1 MISLIQPMQFIFLI
15 KYLDLTTWN
24 ISLRLFYYSFNW
36 ASSSLFKS
44 CCLILLM
51 QLHLSYTTWTLYLT
65 AADCLYS
72 SYLDPNT
79 HPSWASIV
87 LYEHKHHKKMFRG
100 LGTFSDCFHL
110 CSIST
115 LVIFFFFQTL
125 ENSHLLIVYADRK
138 YDLNFI
144 FETQND
150 LTNNKSPLINQN
162 RMSKAREQ
170 ACASL

>member
-1 MISLIQPMQFIFLI
+1 MEYRLERYTKYSSHGFCKTKKNQLFMISLIQPMQFIFLI

-115 LVIFFFFQTL
+115 LVIFFFFKRSRIHTCWL
-125 ENSHLLIVYADRK
+125 FTPIESTTWILFLKH
-138 YDLNFI
+138 
-144 FETQND
+144 
-150 LTNNKSPLINQN
+150 
-162 RMSKAREQ
+162 RMI
-170 ACASL
+170 